1 MLNSLSAVT
10 WEDFLKL
17 KFSKVSDERAT
28 VVTKCLGKFTTS
40 GITIYGIIQNHML
53 KGFNIAIVKYSSFTC
68 TVYGTN
74 DISLWED

>member
-28 VVTKCLGKFTTS
+28 VVTKYLGKFMTS
-40 GITIYGIIQNHML
+40 GLTIYGIIQNHML
-53 KGFNIAIVKYSSFTC
+53 KGFTIAIVKYSSFTC

>member
-1 MLNSLSAVT
+1 LCIILNIVCVFCSSISSMLNSLSAVT

-40 GITIYGIIQNHML
+40 GLTIASYYPVGRL
-53 KGFNIAIVKYSSFTC
+53 TFFFLEK
-68 TVYGTN
+68 
-74 DISLWED
+74 